1 MAPATPAPRMRS
13 LLAALTMASTSMSVM
28 SPNWMR
34 MRSVRRGMEGIV
46 EQLRGDRWSDGRLI
60 GISDI
65 RYQRSG
71 GGFSQE
77 QMSLQSGSTAKAEAR
92 ERLRYSPPKEFSF
105 GELAIGGFV
114 KAEENLG
121 ATNQKRAAN

>member
-60 GISDI
+60 GISEI
-65 RYQRSG
+65 RRRVFSRADELAERIYRKSG
-71 GGFSQE
+71 GKGAAT
-77 QMSLQSGSTAKAEAR
+77 LQSSQGVFIWGACDR
-92 ERLRYSPPKEFSF
+92 RLRQSRREFGSHESEAG
-105 GELAIGGFV
+105 GELG
-114 KAEENLG
+114 
-121 ATNQKRAAN
+121 